1 MPLHFQLGR
10 VPAGNSSLSYLSTY
24 ELDFLKIDRAFV
36 SEIGSNRVSNPL
48 LFNIIEI
55 GRSQGLQMIA
65 EGVET
70 EEQRDVL
77 VEAGVHLAQGGSLAS
92 LCLSTI
98 FEISYATIARHLKT
112 MLSFRD
118 IASTC
123 NAPHPRWNV
132 LLHNLK
138 G

>member
-77 VEAGVHLAQGGSLAS
+77 VEAGVHLAQGWLFGKPMPINDFRNFIRDNSAAS
-92 LCLSTI
+92 QDDAQL
-98 FEISYATIARHLKT
+98 
-112 MLSFRD
+112 
-118 IASTC
+118 
-123 NAPHPRWNV
+123 
-132 LLHNLK
+132 
-138 G
+138 